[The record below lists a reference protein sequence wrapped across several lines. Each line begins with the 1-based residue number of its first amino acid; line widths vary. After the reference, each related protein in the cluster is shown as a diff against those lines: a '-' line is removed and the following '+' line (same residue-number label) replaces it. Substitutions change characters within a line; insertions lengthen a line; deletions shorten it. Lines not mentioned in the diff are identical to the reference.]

1 MRSNRDQSGPSPFSS
16 DYSELPPPPPRR
28 RPRLPVWIPS
38 VGTLVGILI
47 LLIPFLVAVS
57 GGPSAPG
64 MVRVDATRE
73 AALALTPSPTTEVV
87 VEAEPTP
94 TATLWP
100 TDPADEPTAT
110 QMAGLSITPVVTS
123 PQTATTDPRAILPRY
138 RILSYYGQPHSDQMG
153 IVGEMSKEELLIQLR
168 ETAAA
173 YEAADPSRPVM
184 PAIELIASVAQN
196 WPADE
201 DTYLL
206 HTDVETIQE
215 FVDFTAENGILLI
228 LDLQIAHSTVR
239 AEIDRI
245 EQWLLYEHVH
255 LALDPE
261 FAMPDGVIPGTSI
274 GGLDAADITYAQERL
289 ATLAAENDLPPKVLI
304 IHQFYEG
311 MIRDSDQLAPVQ
323 GVQLVIEFDGFGA
336 PANKIAGYNLFIRD
350 RPIEFGGIKLF
361 YRQDDPFMTPAE
373 VVALTPS
380 PDLVIIQ

>member
-1 MRSNRDQSGPSPFSS
+1 M
-16 DYSELPPPPPRR
+16 
-28 RPRLPVWIPS
+28 I
-38 VGTLVGILI
+38 GILI
-47 LLIPFLVAVS
+47 LLIPLLVAVS

-87 VEAEPTP
+87 VAPEATA

-100 TDPADEPTAT
+100 TDPANEPTAT
-110 QMAGLSITPVVTS
+110 QMAGLAITPVVS
-123 PQTATTDPRAILPRY
+123 PPQTATTDPRAILPRY

-153 IVGEMSKEELLIQLR
+153 IVGEMPREELLAQLR

-184 PAIELIASVAQN
+184 PAIELISSVAQN
-196 WPADE
+196 WPADD

-206 HTDVETIQE
+206 HTDEETIRE
-215 FVDFTAENGILLI
+215 FVEFTAENGILLI
-228 LDLQIAHSTVR
+228 LDLQIGHSTVR

-245 EQWLLYEHVH
+245 EEWLLYEHVH
-255 LALDPE
+255 LAIDPE
-261 FAMPDGVIPGTSI
+261 FAMPDGAIPGSTI

-304 IHQFYEG
+304 VHQFYEG
-311 MIRDSDQLAPVQ
+311 MIRDADQLAPVE